1 MKNKKPIGVF
11 DSGLGGL
18 TVVKELIKALP
29 YEDIIYFGDT
39 ARVPYGTKSKKTIEK
54 FSCQNVLFLIKEGV
68 KLIVVACNTSSSLAL
83 TLLKRTFKIPIIGVI
98 EPGAM
103 QAVSKTVSGRIGI
116 IGTRATIS
124 SGVYQKAL
132 TAYGEKIKVF
142 ATSCPLFVPLVEEG
156 WLNGDITKAV
166 AVRYLEPL
174 IDKGID
180 TLILGCTHYP
190 LLKKTIGKIIGPEVR
205 LIDSAEAVACNVK
218 DVLEK
223 KGLNFVG
230 ERKSKYRF
238 FVSDEPRI
246 FLKEGSKFL
255 GTTITNIK
263 RVNNV

>member
-1 MKNKKPIGVF
+1 MNNDKAIGIF

-18 TVVKELIKALP
+18 TVVKEAMKVLP

-54 FSCQNVLFLIKEGV
+54 FSRENAAFLSKFKV

-83 TLLKRTFKIPIIGVI
+83 DSLKRNFEVPVVGVI
-98 EPGAM
+98 EAGVREAF
-103 QAVSKTVSGRIGI
+103 AKSSSGRIGV

-132 TAYGEKIKVF
+132 NGCGKGIKVF
-142 ATSCPLFVPLVEEG
+142 SASCPLFVPLVEEG
-156 WLNGDITKAV
+156 WLNKDVTTLIA
-166 AVRYLEPL
+166 AQYLKPL
-174 IDKGID
+174 INSKVD

-190 LLKKTIGKIIGPEVR
+190 LLKNTIGKVMGKRVT
-205 LIDSAEAVACNVK
+205 LINSATAVAVEVK
-218 DVLEK
+218 NILEE
-223 KGLNFVG
+223 KGLKRVKRVKP
-230 ERKSKYRF
+230 EYKF
-238 FVSDEPRI
+238 FVSDEPKL

-255 GTTITNIK
+255 GRKITNIK